1 MKKGISDI
9 YKYPI
14 ILLYLILTI
23 CFFYYNLDNV
33 SLELFRTPL
42 IYVIVNTFYNILSM
56 IVNIA
61 ILNLFLKLGYKL
73 VKKENLSDS
82 VSITIKLVLLV
93 QIIHLI
99 LQFYGMEN
107 INVIILAIVILFNPV
122 LHFINYNIWVNNN
135 CKFNFDFIKVSIPFY
150 IYLILDFISIYMVI
164 R

>member
-9 YKYPI
+9 YKYSI

-42 IYVIVNTFYNILSM
+42 IYVIVNTFSNILSM

-73 VKKENLSDS
+73 VKKEILSES

-107 INVIILAIVILFNPV
+107 INVIILAIVILYNPV

-135 CKFNFDFIKVSIPFY
+135 CKFTFDFIKVSIPFY

>member
-23 CFFYYNLDNV
+23 CFSYYNLDNV
-33 SLELFRTPL
+33 SFELFRTPL
-42 IYVIVNTFYNILSM
+42 IYVIVNTFSNILSM

-82 VSITIKLVLLV
+82 VSITIILVLLV

-122 LHFINYNIWVNNN
+122 LHFINYKIWVNNN
-135 CKFNFDFIKVSIPFY
+135 CKLNFDFIKVSIPFY